1 MQLIFTN
8 EHPTEVFTLEEH
20 FKVKL
25 DSVFVQ
31 ERFQKDV
38 FLSIVFLDDE
48 GLLAINREYL
58 SHDYYTDIIT
68 FAIEETDEYL
78 EADIYISLDR
88 VRENAESFSVFFND
102 ELLRVAIHGS
112 LHLCGYKDKTKQEQ
126 QEMRKKED
134 FYLSF

>member
-1 MQLIFTN
+1 LQLIFTN

>member
-1 MQLIFTN
+1 M
-8 EHPTEVFTLEEH
+8 FTLEEH